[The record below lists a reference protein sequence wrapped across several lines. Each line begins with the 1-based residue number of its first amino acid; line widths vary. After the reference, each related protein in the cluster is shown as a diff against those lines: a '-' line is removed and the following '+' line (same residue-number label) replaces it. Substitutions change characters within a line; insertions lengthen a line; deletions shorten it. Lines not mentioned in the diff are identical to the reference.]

1 MKVLAV
7 GCAGLIHPRHA
18 AEPPLDRSIRGRR
31 AAVHGPTVSTTRRG
45 GTRHGPYQCPEKM
58 IPPFVVNPLPRAGG
72 HVAGR
77 CSATRLAA
85 GRAPAGTQGGEVR

>member
-7 GCAGLIHPRHA
+7 GCAGFIHPRHA
-18 AEPPLDRSIRGRR
+18 AEPPLDRSIPGGR
-31 AAVHGPTVSTTRRG
+31 AIVHGPPVSITRRG

-77 CSATRLAA
+77 RSAVRLAA
-85 GRAPAGTQGGEVR
+85 GRALAGTRGGEVR